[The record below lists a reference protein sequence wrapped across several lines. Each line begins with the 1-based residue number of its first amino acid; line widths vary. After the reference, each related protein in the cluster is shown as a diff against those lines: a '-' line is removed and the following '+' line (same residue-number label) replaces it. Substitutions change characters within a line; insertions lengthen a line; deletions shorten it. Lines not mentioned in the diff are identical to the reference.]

1 MRHSW
6 FAPLGRDLSRVV
18 LGTADFDRAPVDGSL
33 ELLDAWLEL
42 GGNVIDTARHYGN
55 AEAVVGRWLRERSCR
70 DEVVIATKGGHHD
83 MRTGESRVRP
93 EVIDAE
99 LAASLEQLE
108 VDSVDLY
115 WLHRDDPSQS
125 PGPVLET
132 LDRHRQEGRIRV
144 FGASNWTPE
153 RLDEARAYAEA
164 HGLESFACSSPQL
177 SLAVPREEPWPGCV
191 GIHEP
196 EARVWYER
204 TQLPVVAWSSQ
215 AGGFFA
221 GVRTEHVERVYV
233 DEANLERL
241 RRAEELAARK
251 GCSATQVALAWVL
264 HQPFPTYA
272 VVGPRTVA
280 ELRECAAAAELEL
293 TPDECAWLDLTPAG

>member
-6 FAPLGRDLSRVV
+6 FAPLGRDVSRVV
-18 LGTADFDRAPVDGSL
+18 LGTADFDRWPDEVSL
-33 ELLDAWLEL
+33 ELLDTWLEQ
-42 GGNVIDTARHYGN
+42 GGSAIDTARHYGN
-55 AEAVVGRWLRERSCR
+55 AEAVVGRWLRERGRR
-70 DEVVIATKGGHHD
+70 DEVVIATKGGHYD
-83 MRTGESRVRP
+83 LKTGERRVRP

-99 LAASLEQLE
+99 LAESLAQLGI
-108 VDSVDLY
+108 DAVDLY
-115 WLHRDDPSQS
+115 WLHRDDPSQ
-125 PGPVLET
+125 PLGPILET
-132 LDRHRQEGRIRV
+132 LNRHKVEGRIRV
-144 FGASNWTPE
+144 FGASNWTTE
-153 RLDEARAYAEA
+153 RLDGARAYADA

-196 EARVWYER
+196 ESLAWYER
-204 TQLPVVAWSSQ
+204 TQLPVFAWSSQ

-221 GVRTEHVERVYV
+221 GVRTDHVERVYV
-233 DEANLERL
+233 DGANLERL

-251 GCSATQVALAWVL
+251 GCNATQVGLAWVL
-264 HQPFPTYA
+264 HQPFLTYA

-293 TPDECAWLDLTPAG
+293 TPDECAWLDLRR